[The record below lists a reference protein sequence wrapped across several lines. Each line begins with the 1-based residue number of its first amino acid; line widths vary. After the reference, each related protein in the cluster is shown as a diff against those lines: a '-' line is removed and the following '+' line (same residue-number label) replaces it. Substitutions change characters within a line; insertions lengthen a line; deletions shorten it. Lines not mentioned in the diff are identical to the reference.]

1 MWIKGRHVINVFSHF
16 NSGHT
21 DLAMDYYIEKK
32 KTNGLYTGLKDIG
45 NIITKILNVSFT
57 HAFSK
62 YYIILFNIVYSSNFA
77 CNNSET
83 F

>member
-1 MWIKGRHVINVFSHF
+1 MWIKDRHVINVFSHF

-32 KTNGLYTGLKDIG
+32 KTNGLYIGLKDIG
-45 NIITKILNVSFT
+45 NIN
-57 HAFSK
+57 
-62 YYIILFNIVYSSNFA
+62 YENIECKFYSCF
-77 CNNSET
+77 